1 MIKRL
6 RIKIVAVITLI
17 LTFAVFGIMAAVNIM
32 EREGNKT
39 QIQSEIKRIADL
51 DGFLPQDYDNID
63 PYKDQKSGVTDC
75 FSVQIDYFYNVRKIV
90 LTRDIVVQQDD
101 IINYAK
107 EALSTDSTYGEIGR
121 YAFYIQNKY
130 YGKIIVFMDI
140 RNFQQAEENLLFST
154 SIIGLLTIL
163 IFFFLSVL
171 LSFWLVRPVK
181 DTFNKQKSF
190 ISNASHELKTPL
202 AVISA
207 NTDVLEAQVGENKWV
222 SYIRSETNRMN
233 ELVNEL
239 LCLARLDDKTGHKL
253 IMSEFNL
260 SDTFLQTA
268 LPFES
273 KVYEMG
279 KTIDVEAAPDIMYK
293 GDESSIKHVL
303 TILIDNAIKY
313 SDEHGKISAK
323 LYMHSNK
330 RVIEVFNT
338 GEGVPKDQLNKI
350 FERFYRRDEARNS
363 KSGGYGLGLA
373 IAKAS
378 VEAHGGR
385 IIAQSEYGK
394 WMKFIVTL

>member
-1 MIKRL
+1 M
-6 RIKIVAVITLI
+6 
-17 LTFAVFGIMAAVNIM
+17 
-32 EREGNKT
+32 
-39 QIQSEIKRIADL
+39 
-51 DGFLPQDYDNID
+51 
-63 PYKDQKSGVTDC
+63 
-75 FSVQIDYFYNVRKIV
+75 

-101 IINYAK
+101 IINYAT
-107 EALSTDSTYGEIGR
+107 EALSTGKTFGEMGR
-121 YAFYIQNKY
+121 YAYYIQNKY

-140 RNFQQAEENLLFST
+140 RHIQQTEENLLFAT
-154 SIIGLLTIL
+154 SIIGLLTIV

-181 DTFNKQKSF
+181 ETLDKQKSF

-207 NTDVLEAQVGENKWV
+207 NTDVLEAQTGENKWV
-222 SYIRSETNRMN
+222 SYIKSETVRMN

-260 SDTFLQTA
+260 SDTFLQTT

-279 KTIDVEAAPDIMYK
+279 KTFEVEAEPDLMYK
-293 GDESSIKHVL
+293 GDESSIKHIL

-313 SDEHGKISAK
+313 SDEKGKISAR
-323 LYMHSNK
+323 LYSHANK
-330 RVIEVFNT
+330 RIIEIYNT

-378 VEAHGGR
+378 VEAHGGK
-385 IIAQSEYGK
+385 ITAQSEYGK
-394 WMKFIVTL
+394 WMRLIVTL